1 MVKCS
6 WPVIKTSQTK
16 LPREFHRTWDKSCL
30 TAQGFLC
37 PKPGQGCGA
46 HTLSNLSWFSISQ
59 HPALQ
64 TGCSPGSPVWFYIS
78 SLFIIQRFWS
88 LISPQSS
95 STDRLVQSPLL
106 SFPVWRAFVFLLI
119 VVFILKLF
127 SVSGNASPLA
137 EIQRFWVLWS
147 TTTVVD
153 NLNSFPPHKC
163 EKCFYSHSSAGLPK
177 WENPLESQ
185 VWILNFYLY

>member
-1 MVKCS
+1 MTCDKNVPDKA
-6 WPVIKTSQTK
+6 PKRISQNMGQV
-16 LPREFHRTWDKSCL
+16 LPH
-30 TAQGFLC
+30 C
-37 PKPGQGCGA
+37 PGLSVPQIRAGLWCP
-46 HTLSNLSWFSISQ
+46 HLLSNLSWFSISQ

-78 SLFIIQRFWS
+78 TPFIIQRFWS

-153 NLNSFPPHKC
+153 NLNSFPPHKS
-163 EKCFYSHSSAGLPK
+163 EKWFYTILVLVCPSGKIHWRAKS
-177 WENPLESQ
+177 ES
-185 VWILNFYLY
+185 

>member
-37 PKPGQGCGA
+37 PKSGQGCGA
-46 HTLSNLSWFSISQ
+46 HTFWAISAGFQSANIQHWLLPRQPCVILHFHSIHYPAILESNLSPEQQ
-59 HPALQ
+59 HWQARAVTSAVFP
-64 TGCSPGSPVWFYIS
+64 SVK
-78 SLFIIQRFWS
+78 
-88 LISPQSS
+88 
-95 STDRLVQSPLL
+95 
-106 SFPVWRAFVFLLI
+106 SFCFLLI

-147 TTTVVD
+147 TSTVVD
-153 NLNSFPPHKC
+153 NLNSFPPHKS
-163 EKCFYSHSSAGLPK
+163 EKCFYTILVLVCPSGKIHWRAKS
-177 WENPLESQ
+177 ES
-185 VWILNFYLY
+185 